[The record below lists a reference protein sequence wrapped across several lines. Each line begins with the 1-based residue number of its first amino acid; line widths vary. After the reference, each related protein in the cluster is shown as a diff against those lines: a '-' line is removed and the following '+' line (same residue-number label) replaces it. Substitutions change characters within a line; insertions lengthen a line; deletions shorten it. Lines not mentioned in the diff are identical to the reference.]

1 MSALIKKPSNFKRK
15 LVKENRN
22 NSQFFS
28 SLVPELNLEAEDN
41 NNLVDSLGSYC
52 DKVGL
57 TKTSFQNYSSLLGD
71 PLKFSNGSI
80 IDLNKYQAGKYNW
93 KTFFFIISKFTG
105 EAELSE
111 QVLRRKVED
120 MYLKNLYKTHVVIFD
135 SLNEIPS

>member
-41 NNLVDSLGSYC
+41 NNSLDSLGSYC

-71 PLKFSNGSI
+71 PLKFSNESI

-93 KTFFFIISKFTG
+93 KTFFFIISKFI
-105 EAELSE
+105 
-111 QVLRRKVED
+111 
-120 MYLKNLYKTHVVIFD
+120 YW
-135 SLNEIPS
+135 